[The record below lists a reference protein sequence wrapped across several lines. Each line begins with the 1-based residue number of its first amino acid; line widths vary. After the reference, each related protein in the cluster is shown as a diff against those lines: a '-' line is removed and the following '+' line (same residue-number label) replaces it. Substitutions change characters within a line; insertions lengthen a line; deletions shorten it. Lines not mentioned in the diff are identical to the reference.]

1 MLHLKLEQIEVHRH
15 KIAIYNKIC
24 NRLKV
29 NDRTSVCIMATKVS
43 IVTGAGRGIGKA
55 FAGVLLRAGHKVNM
69 FIYSLNLITMEFI
82 AIKGLIYNYTQLL
95 HTGCDKSR
103 LGGHF

>member
-1 MLHLKLEQIEVHRH
+1 MLHLKLEQIEVHHH
-15 KIAIYNKIC
+15 KIAIYNKIR

-55 FAGVLLRAGHKVNM
+55 FAGVLLKKDTR
-69 FIYSLNLITMEFI
+69 
-82 AIKGLIYNYTQLL
+82 
-95 HTGCDKSR
+95 
-103 LGGHF
+103 